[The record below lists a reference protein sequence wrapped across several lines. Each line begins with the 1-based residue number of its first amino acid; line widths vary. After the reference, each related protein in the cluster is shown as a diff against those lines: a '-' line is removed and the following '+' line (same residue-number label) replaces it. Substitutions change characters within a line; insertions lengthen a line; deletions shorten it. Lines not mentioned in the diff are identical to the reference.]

1 MTALLGLFGVHVL
14 ILFWTFVVSK
24 IISLFHGGGGSLVVQ
39 KLTIQAAG
47 STQAANAV
55 EIAGRREGLV
65 AFLLTLAGLSPT
77 TSLVVND
84 REAVC
89 KTTGLLGIEN
99 RSIPMDRVA
108 QVTSG
113 SKVAFEYIAG
123 AVVMFFVG
131 FLATVG
137 FLWRFEFLPLIGSPL
152 VTALAM
158 VAMVALYLLNKRFFV
173 GVFPQAGPPMFLAFK
188 PNVIE
193 GVELN
198 LERAMEIAAM
208 IRGNALKGILD
219 HPEAASARPQLARPV
234 AQAPAPPAISLPLE
248 SVPEVEEAMGP
259 RELMLQAKD
268 LLKSTQR
275 GSAIPLLQ
283 RIVREFPGTNEAK
296 QARSFLERA
305 GVNT

>member
-14 ILFWTFVVSK
+14 ILFWTLVVSQ
-24 IISLFHGGGGSLVVQ
+24 IISFVHGGGSSLVVQ
-39 KLTIQAAG
+39 KLTIRTAR
-47 STQAANAV
+47 SPQAANAV
-55 EIAGRREGLV
+55 EITGRREGLV

-113 SKVAFEYIAG
+113 SKVAFEYLAG
-123 AVVMFFVG
+123 AVVMFLMG
-131 FLATVG
+131 LLATVG
-137 FLWRFEFLPLIGSPL
+137 FLVKFELLPLIGAPL

-158 VAMVALYLLNKRFFV
+158 VGMVALYLLNKRFFV

-198 LERAMEIAAM
+198 LDRAMEIAAI
-208 IRGNALKGILD
+208 IRGSALKLVVDIPQAESAQPQPD
-219 HPEAASARPQLARPV
+219 WAAV
-234 AQAPAPPAISLPLE
+234 NAPAPPVITFPHEAEP
-248 SVPEVEEAMGP
+248 VVEEVVGP
-259 RELMLQAKD
+259 RELMMQAKD

-275 GSAIPLLQ
+275 GGAIPLLK
-283 RIVREFPGTNEAK
+283 RIVREFPESNEGK
-296 QARSFLERA
+296 
-305 GVNT
+305 